1 MKNSLPYLTL
11 VGLLVWCP
19 LAQAQPESPSA
30 TSPAIAD
37 ADRASEGDAL
47 IRAAVLALHQ
57 HDSIAANVR
66 QQLNL
71 FGNRLV
77 GAGVYYQEGRGA
89 EMLVRFELRTH
100 IAGRECSLQQVADGR
115 YLWTDEQFDHERSIR
130 KVDLR
135 RVQKA
140 LSAQETATGSAARLP
155 LAVGGVPRLIER
167 LAMNFHFGP
176 PNRIQLG
183 DLPAYAL
190 EGTWRP
196 DRLGSLTA
204 GPGSSDDSK
213 ADAKEDAAAKSPN
226 LASLPH
232 HVPHEVLLV
241 LGQEDLFPHVVE
253 YRRLMG
259 TPPGAGGRETLV
271 RLELYQVRTGEPI
284 DNRQFLY
291 RSSETNIADHT
302 DQFLRQNGLVDA
314 RLNALDRA
322 RRPDAA
328 GDATRR

>member
-1 MKNSLPYLTL
+1 MKNSLPRLTL
-11 VGLLVWCP
+11 VGLLSWAA
-19 LAQAQPESPSA
+19 LAQAQSPPA
-30 TSPAIAD
+30 TSPASAG
-37 ADRASEGDAL
+37 ADRSSEGDAL
-47 IRAAVLALHQ
+47 IRAALLAVHQ

-77 GAGVYYQEGRGA
+77 GAGVYYQQGRGA
-89 EMLVRFELRTH
+89 EMLIRFELRTH

-140 LSAQETATGSAARLP
+140 LSAQESATSSAARLP

-167 LAMNFHFGP
+167 LAMNFRFGP
-176 PNRIQLG
+176 PQRVQLG
-183 DLPAYAL
+183 ELPAYAL
-190 EGTWRP
+190 EGTWRA
-196 DRLGSLTA
+196 DRLAMLTDA
-204 GPGSSDDSK
+204 PDS
-213 ADAKEDAAAKSPN
+213 AEGGDSQSAEEQAAAPPN
-226 LASLPH
+226 LASLPDH
-232 HVPHEVLLV
+232 LPHEVLLV

-253 YRRLMG
+253 YRRLLG
-259 TPPGAGGRETLV
+259 TPPGAGGRKTLV